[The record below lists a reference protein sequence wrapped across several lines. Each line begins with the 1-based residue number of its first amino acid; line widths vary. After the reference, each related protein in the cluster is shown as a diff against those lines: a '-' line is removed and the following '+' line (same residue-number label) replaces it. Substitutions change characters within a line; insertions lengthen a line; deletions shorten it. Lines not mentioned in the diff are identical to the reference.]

1 MPKTADSYIHH
12 SYLVAFQVD
21 DLQLLLHF
29 DHIGNWLQEHSYVP
43 NLDGLIQVLGKW
55 VFFLLTREVT

>member
-1 MPKTADSYIHH
+1 MLPKTADSYIHH

-29 DHIGNWLQEHSYVP
+29 DHISNWLKEHSYVP
-43 NLDGLIQVLGKW
+43 NLDGLI
-55 VFFLLTREVT
+55 